1 MMNSREKITVEY
13 FTDKETVLRLMRQ
26 AKDRQQSKLYEY
38 SVDEPDCIRGT
49 SIEAIRSR
57 VAKGDRG
64 EDLLNSGLEKL
75 LLAGL
80 KYQRNGRTVH
90 DPDFQVSAPLKA
102 DIDAK
107 DWANYYK
114 KTTNH
119 IKKNIINKSW
129 RRGAIRIA
137 AFKRDPLFTG
147 KNVQLLDR
155 AKIHVLTFTEVLS
168 LLRSLLI
175 PDYYRVI

>member
-80 KYQRNGRTVH
+80 KYQRNGRTLH

-114 KTTNH
+114 KKTTNH
-119 IKKNIINKSW
+119 IKKNYYKKTTNHIKKNQE
-129 RRGAIRIA
+129 RY
-137 AFKRDPLFTG
+137 FTWTW
-147 KNVQLLDR
+147 KVS
-155 AKIHVLTFTEVLS
+155 VE
-168 LLRSLLI
+168 
-175 PDYYRVI
+175 